1 MMVATLSII
10 IALMSD
16 LLDDNDN
23 DGNDYGDIVN
33 EYSFQVEQKEFSVY

>member
-16 LLDDNDN
+16 LLDDDDN
-23 DGNDYGDIVN
+23 DGNDGGDIVN
-33 EYSFQVEQKEFSVY
+33 EYSFQVEQKEFSVD

>member
-10 IALMSD
+10 IALTSD

-23 DGNDYGDIVN
+23 DGNDGGDIVN